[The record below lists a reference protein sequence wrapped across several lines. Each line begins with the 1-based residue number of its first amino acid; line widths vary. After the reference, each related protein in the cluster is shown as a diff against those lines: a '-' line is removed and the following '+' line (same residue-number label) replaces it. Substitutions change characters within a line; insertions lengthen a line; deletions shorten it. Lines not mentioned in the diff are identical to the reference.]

1 MIRSIAG
8 LALVL
13 GLAACTDATKDLA
26 GPTEALGNFKLGH
39 AEVVAPA
46 PQQLLVSRSATPEE
60 WVATVDS
67 AFEERFRRF
76 EGDKFYHL
84 GIKVEAYSLPPPV
97 VPGKSALQLL
107 VTVWDD
113 EAARNAPEGQQSA
126 RAKMNAD
133 PYVVNVIQVF
143 ESRLALTREEQ
154 MQRLAET
161 GAREVEK
168 WLREQQAAE
177 GWFGGP
183 SAPAPGAAMPTVV
196 APEVASAD

>member
-1 MIRSIAG
+1 MIRIAAILS
-8 LALVL
+8 LAL

-26 GPTEALGNFKLGH
+26 GPTEPLGTFKLGH

-113 EAARNAPEGQQSA
+113 EAARNAPEGQASA
-126 RAKMNAD
+126 RAKMNAE

-143 ESRLALTREEQ
+143 ESRLQLTREQQ

-161 GAREVEK
+161 GALEVER
-168 WLREQQAAE
+168 WLREQQAKE
-177 GWFGGP
+177 GWFGGLPEPTPEP
-183 SAPAPGAAMPTVV
+183 STPTEVV
-196 APEVASAD
+196 AEVVVAE